1 MTGLTPP
8 TRINGRVLIVGAS
21 DASGA
26 TGIQAA
32 IKSISALGAF
42 AAAAVTAVVTDDPAT
57 SHEVPP
63 VAVAAQ
69 MRAALADIGADVL
82 VIGGL
87 SGLGVIEAV
96 ADVLDGEARGIPVV
110 LDLTDA
116 PEALAATLLRLARIA
131 LAPSEATDLKAQRE
145 ASVDLAR
152 TAGAALV
159 TSAFR
164 GDVLADGSTLS
175 VFPPRRGTDRP
186 VRGSGITLAAAVAAG
201 LAQGLP
207 LAAAVRRGRDY
218 VEEAILTAPDFGRG
232 PGPLNHVHTNRHTP
246 AASFES

>member
-1 MTGLTPP
+1 MTGLSPP

-21 DASGA
+21 DASGS

-42 AAAAVTAVVTDDPAT
+42 AAAAVTAVIIDEAAT

-63 VAVAAQ
+63 VAVAQQ
-69 MRAALADIGADVL
+69 MRAVLADIGADVL
-82 VIGGL
+82 LIGGL
-87 SGLGVIEAV
+87 AGAGPIEAV
-96 ADVLDGEARGIPVV
+96 ADVLDGEARGIPLV

-116 PEALAATLLRLARIA
+116 ATALLPLARIA
-131 LAPSEATDLKAQRE
+131 VAVSDAADLEAQKE
-145 ASVDLAR
+145 AAAGLAR
-152 TAGAALV
+152 IAGAALV
-159 TSAFR
+159 TSLSR
-164 GDVLADGSTLS
+164 GDVLADGTTLS

-186 VRGSGITLAAAVAAG
+186 VRGAAITLAAAVAAG

-232 PGPLNHVHTNRHTP
+232 PSPLNHVHTNRHTP

>member
-1 MTGLTPP
+1 MTGLSPP

-21 DASGA
+21 DASGS

-42 AAAAVTAVVTDDPAT
+42 AAAAVTAVIIDEAAT

-63 VAVAAQ
+63 VAVAQQ
-69 MRAALADIGADVL
+69 MRAVLADIGADVL
-82 VIGGL
+82 LIGGL
-87 SGLGVIEAV
+87 AGAGTIEAV
-96 ADVLDGEARGIPVV
+96 ADVLDGEARGIPLV

-116 PEALAATLLRLARIA
+116 ATALLPLARI
-131 LAPSEATDLKAQRE
+131 
-145 ASVDLAR
+145 
-152 TAGAALV
+152 AGAALV
-159 TSAFR
+159 TSLSR
-164 GDVLADGSTLS
+164 GDVLADGTTLS

-186 VRGSGITLAAAVAAG
+186 VRGAAITLAAAVAAG

-232 PGPLNHVHTNRHTP
+232 PSPLNHVHTNRHTP